1 MMKHFYDVLFN
12 CLTTYSLDNTWIIVI
27 IVLAVLLFS
36 TLIAILIFS
45 TRKIKKLKN
54 NVKQLTNYPVKPL
67 YVDDKKEEIEEEEK
81 EDVSQIQ

>member
-1 MMKHFYDVLFN
+1 MMKHFCDVLFN

-54 NVKQLTNYPVKPL
+54 NVKQLTNYNEFFEFYSKFVYFIKCDIL
-67 YVDDKKEEIEEEEK
+67 KIWIVGI
-81 EDVSQIQ
+81 